1 MSEHTQYA
9 EALALYALDALDNAE
24 ERTALEAHLNSC
36 PECRTE
42 LEALRGDTALLA
54 LSAVGPAPP
63 QRSRQR
69 LLDAIH
75 EDASR
80 SSAKPQRM
88 IVGVLRPRWFTFV
101 PIAATLLLA
110 IFGLTLVR
118 SNLRL
123 RTRLERTEAQ
133 LQEYHEQLAQTKA
146 VVDLLNAPDAQHLTL
161 VKANTPPQP
170 QIKMIYSPRKGGLLL
185 MANNLDPLPQDKV
198 YELWLLPMNGSAPM
212 PAGTFKPQS
221 NGSAMMDHSMTAG
234 VEAKAFAITVEPE
247 GGSQTPTMPIKM
259 MSAG

>member
-9 EALALYALDALDNAE
+9 ETLALYALDALDNAE
-24 ERTALEAHLNSC
+24 ERAALEAHLATC
-36 PECRTE
+36 QECRSE

-75 EDASR
+75 EDVR
-80 SSAKPQRM
+80 RSAKPQRM
-88 IVGVLRPRWFTFV
+88 IVGVLRPRWLTFA

-110 IFGLTLVR
+110 IFGLALGR

-123 RTRLERTEAQ
+123 RNRLDHTEAQ
-133 LQEYHEQLAQTKA
+133 LQEYQQQLAQAQA

-234 VEAKAFAITVEPE
+234 IEAKAFAITVEPE

-259 MSAG
+259 LSAG

>member
-9 EALALYALDALDNAE
+9 ETLALYALDALDNAE
-24 ERTALEAHLNSC
+24 ERAALEAHLNSC
-36 PECRTE
+36 RECRSE

-69 LLDAIH
+69 LLDAIN
-75 EDASR
+75 EDVR
-80 SSAKPQRM
+80 HSAKPQRM
-88 IVGVLRPRWFTFV
+88 IVGVLRPRWLTFV

-110 IFGLTLVR
+110 IFGLAVGR

-123 RTRLERTEAQ
+123 RIRLDRTEAQ
-133 LQEYHEQLAQTKA
+133 LQEYQQQLAQAQA

-221 NGSAMMDHSMTAG
+221 DGSAMMDHSMTAG
-234 VEAKAFAITVEPE
+234 IEAKAFAITVEPE

-259 MSAG
+259 LSAG

>member
-9 EALALYALDALDNAE
+9 EALALYALDALDNTQ
-24 ERTALEAHLNSC
+24 ERTELEAHLKSC
-36 PECRTE
+36 PECNRE

-63 QRSRQR
+63 QRARAR
-69 LLDAIH
+69 LLDAMS
-75 EDASR
+75 EDAQR
-80 SSAKPQRM
+80 AAKPQRLVM
-88 IVGVLRPRWFTFV
+88 GVLRPRWMTFA

-110 IFGLTLVR
+110 IFGLIMGRT
-118 SNLRL
+118 NLRL
-123 RTRLERTEAQ
+123 RNRLERTEAK
-133 LQEYHEQLAQTKA
+133 LQENQAQLAQAQA

-161 VKANTPPQP
+161 VKSNTPPQP

-185 MANNLDPLPQDKV
+185 MANNLDPLPPEKV
-198 YELWLLPMNGSAPM
+198 YELWLLPMHGGDPV
-212 PAGTFKPQS
+212 PAGTFKPKT

-234 VEAKAFAITVEPE
+234 IEAKAFAITIEPE

-259 MSAG
+259 LSAG

>member
-9 EALALYALDALDNAE
+9 ETLALYALDALDNAE
-24 ERTALEAHLNSC
+24 ERAALEAHLNSC
-36 PECRTE
+36 LECRSE
-42 LEALRGDTALLA
+42 LEALRGDIALLA

-69 LLDAIH
+69 LLDAIN
-75 EDASR
+75 EDVR
-80 SSAKPQRM
+80 RSAKPQRM
-88 IVGVLRPRWFTFV
+88 IVGVLRPRWLTFV

-110 IFGLTLVR
+110 IFGLAVGR

-123 RTRLERTEAQ
+123 RIRLDRTEAQ
-133 LQEYHEQLAQTKA
+133 LQEYQQQLAQAQA

-185 MANNLDPLPQDKV
+185 MANNLDSLPQDKV

-221 NGSAMMDHSMTAG
+221 DGSAMMDHSMTAG
-234 VEAKAFAITVEPE
+234 IEAKAFAITVEPE

-259 MSAG
+259 LSAG